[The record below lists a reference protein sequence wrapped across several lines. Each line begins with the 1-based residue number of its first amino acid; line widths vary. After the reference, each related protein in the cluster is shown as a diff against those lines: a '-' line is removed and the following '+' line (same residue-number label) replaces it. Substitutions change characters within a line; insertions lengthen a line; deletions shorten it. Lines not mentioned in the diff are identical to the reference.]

1 VSSCPPPPPPPSPS
15 ATPWRN
21 VFLLTGAQAA
31 FQTASIMLVTL
42 SGLIGLAL
50 ADDTSLATLP
60 IALMVVAST
69 ATMIPASMWMQR
81 WGRRHGFFA
90 GTLLG
95 MASGAVGWLAV
106 TRHSFALFALA
117 NVLVGMYQGFAQ
129 YYRFAAAE
137 SASHEYK
144 SRALSWVMTGGVVA
158 AIAGPALARVTK
170 DVWAEPFAAS
180 FLAMVLLA
188 MLAALLLSQLRLPT
202 LQGEQPGQP
211 DNAQATQARPLTDIA
226 RQPVFLTALVCSAV
240 AFAVMVMVMTATP
253 LAMQLCGHP
262 LSAAATVI
270 QGHVLGMFVPSF
282 FTGALINR
290 FGVLAVLS
298 MGLALLAAQ
307 VGVNISGIELP
318 HFLAGLTLLGVG
330 WNFMFIAATTL
341 VMQAYRP
348 SERAKSQAMFDFI
361 TYGLASVASFSAGG
375 LLQAWGWRGV
385 NLAVLP
391 ALLLAAGALC
401 ALAWRQA
408 ANKQQHAS
416 A

>member
-1 VSSCPPPPPPPSPS
+1 
-15 ATPWRN
+15 
-21 VFLLTGAQAA
+21 
-31 FQTASIMLVTL
+31 
-42 SGLIGLAL
+42 
-50 ADDTSLATLP
+50 
-60 IALMVVAST
+60 
-69 ATMIPASMWMQR
+69 
-81 WGRRHGFFA
+81 
-90 GTLLG
+90 
-95 MASGAVGWLAV
+95 
-106 TRHSFALFALA
+106 
-117 NVLVGMYQGFAQ
+117 
-129 YYRFAAAE
+129 
-137 SASHEYK
+137 
-144 SRALSWVMTGGVVA
+144 
-158 AIAGPALARVTK
+158 
-170 DVWAEPFAAS
+170 
-180 FLAMVLLA
+180 
-188 MLAALLLSQLRLPT
+188 
-202 LQGEQPGQP
+202 
-211 DNAQATQARPLTDIA
+211 
-226 RQPVFLTALVCSAV
+226 
-240 AFAVMVMVMTATP
+240 
-253 LAMQLCGHP
+253 
-262 LSAAATVI
+262 
-270 QGHVLGMFVPSF
+270 
-282 FTGALINR
+282 
-290 FGVLAVLS
+290 VLS